1 MLQGKKQVP
10 STDLMT
16 IQPVLVNKY
25 IYAPQW
31 LIHEGCTSCGKYVKF
46 WQNAKEFS
54 SLAYNG
60 STHLKSKN
68 KKPL

>member
-25 IYAPQW
+25 TYAPLMINSW
-31 LIHEGCTSCGKYVKF
+31 RMYTV
-46 WQNAKEFS
+46 WQ
-54 SLAYNG
+54 
-60 STHLKSKN
+60 TR
-68 KKPL
+68 

>member
-25 IYAPQW
+25 TYAPSMINSWRPYTVWQKLNFENFCFLKTQKNFPPW
-31 LIHEGCTSCGKYVKF
+31 LTMGQHS
-46 WQNAKEFS
+46 
-54 SLAYNG
+54 
-60 STHLKSKN
+60 
-68 KKPL
+68 